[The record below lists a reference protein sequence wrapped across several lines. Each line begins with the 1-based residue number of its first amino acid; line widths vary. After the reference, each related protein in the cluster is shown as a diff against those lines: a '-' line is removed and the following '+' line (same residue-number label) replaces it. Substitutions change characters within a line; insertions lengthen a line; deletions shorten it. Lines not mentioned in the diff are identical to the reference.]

1 MRMCTKNSKK
11 IIKKLIGVVAAVIVL
26 MAAVVAIILFHF
38 IRKPQ
43 VKLVES
49 MTKTV
54 SSSQKS
60 DLNSRYGT
68 YDIPSLDK

>member
-38 IRKPQ
+38 IRKLSHTSLLKFNI
-43 VKLVES
+43 KLLENIS
-49 MTKTV
+49 HFHLKY
-54 SSSQKS
+54 KFKIIF
-60 DLNSRYGT
+60 D
-68 YDIPSLDK
+68 